1 MKKFN
6 LFIAISLLSFF
17 TCFLFAD
24 TAPVINWKICNII
37 TNLDEYLKDYYMVI
51 DCDDLWCNH
60 NSNQPFMI
68 ISDNVECF
76 SWWGNIYLIP
86 NDIEFES
93 LKIHNGKYLND
104 EREIRIW
111 RIYDES
117 TIGDL
122 THIYEIIRDSEWF
135 QCNVCTWIK
144 LELINEYKW
153 YNVRSEIE
161 IQGTKDVIETKHTT
175 SSSVPILWII
185 IAFCIV
191 GCCMFILAYLS
202 IKFFKN
208 KKGQN

>member
-51 DCDDLWCNH
+51 DCDDLWCDH
-60 NSNQPFMI
+60 NSNQPFII

-76 SWWGNIYLIP
+76 SWWGNVFLIP
-86 NDIEFES
+86 KHIEFES
-93 LKIHNGKYLND
+93 LEIHNGKHLND
-104 EREIRIW
+104 EREILIW

-117 TIGDL
+117 EIGDL

-144 LELINEYKW
+144 LELINRYKW
-153 YNVRSEIE
+153 YNVKSETE
-161 IQGTKDVIETKHTT
+161 TQETKDIIETKDTT

-185 IAFCIV
+185 IVFCVV
-191 GCCMFILAYLS
+191 GCCIFILTYLS